1 MKFNT
6 NGLNIKGSFD
16 KVIKSA
22 SSKINL
28 QKPDLN
34 LNFDINGIKPS
45 DMGLS
50 NSDLDGVIQK
60 AGGLETP
67 TPDLNAALTDAF
79 NKIKFNV
86 DPSTYFK
93 KLL

>member
-6 NGLNIKGSFD
+6 NSLNIKSSFD

-22 SSKINL
+22 GSKINL
-28 QKPDLN
+28 QKPNLN
-34 LNFDINGIKPS
+34 LNFDINGMKPS

-50 NSDLDGVIQK
+50 NSDLDSVIQN

-67 TPDLNAALTDAF
+67 TPDLNTALTDAF

-86 DPSTYFK
+86 DPSAYFK